1 MFLSVPVYGIESQ
14 EPPALQICSK
24 ERIRPKS
31 VFGRRIHSKLGGM
44 HSKLGGIHSNLAV
57 YTRGRIHSQKLHFR
71 VFAFGVHGITTFL
84 EKSVFGR
91 RNTLFSEALG
101 SFRFPS
107 GTRLNAK
114 CTICVNVFIFYLHGE

>member
-1 MFLSVPVYGIESQ
+1 MFDLFGVIASVGPSAA
-14 EPPALQICSK
+14 ALRICPK

-44 HSKLGGIHSNLAV
+44 HSKLGGMHSNLAD
-57 YTRGRIHSQKLHFR
+57 YIRGRIHSQKFHFR
-71 VFAFGVHGITTFL
+71 VFAFGVDGITTFW

-101 SFRFPS
+101 HAIAQCAFP
-107 GTRLNAK
+107 GR
-114 CTICVNVFIFYLHGE
+114 